1 MQKNRLGQRSE
12 FISNYIGQ
20 IVTVVFIFVFLSIFT
35 DTFLT
40 ERNLINVP
48 KQIAPNMYISCGLTL
63 ILLTGGIDLSVGS
76 IMALA
81 GMVASYLSLAGAPFW
96 VCASAGFVC
105 GTLVGIINGLIIAN
119 TTLHPFIVTYCM
131 QSVLRGMVYVITT
144 AGTLRIYDPA
154 FLAFGGGMIAGIPW
168 PIIYMFI
175 VILVSWFIL
184 DRTRLGRQIYA
195 IGGNIKAAAYAGIN
209 IKRDIVFIYALS
221 GFLAAQAGLVYT
233 SRSTSMQP
241 TLGTGMEMDAIAAV
255 VLGGTS
261 MAGGQGG
268 IFGTVAGALIIGLI
282 NNGLNLLRMDSFWQY
297 IVKGIVILIAVYI
310 DCIKNKRLLKAAGKD

>member
-1 MQKNRLGQRSE
+1 MGQRSD
-12 FISNYIGQ
+12 FLSRYLGQ
-20 IVTVVFIFVFLSIFT
+20 IVTVLFIIVFLSIST

-76 IMALA
+76 IMALS
-81 GMVASYLSLAGAPFW
+81 GMVASYLSLAGVPFW
-96 VCASAGFVC
+96 VCAAAGFAS
-105 GTLVGIINGLIIAN
+105 GTLIGVINGLVIAN
-119 TTLHPFIVTYCM
+119 TTLHPFIVTYCV
-131 QSVLRGMVYVITT
+131 QSILRGMVYVITT
-144 AGTLRIYDPA
+144 AGTLRLYDPA
-154 FLAFGGGMIAGIPW
+154 FLAFGGGSIAGIPW
-168 PIIYMFI
+168 PIVYMFI
-175 VILVSWFIL
+175 VILITWFIL
-184 DRTRLGRQIYA
+184 DKTRMGRQIYA
-195 IGGNIKAAAYAGIN
+195 IGGNIKAAAFAGIN
-209 IKRDIVFIYALS
+209 IKKNIVFIYAMS
-221 GFLAAQAGLVYT
+221 GFLASLAGLVYT

-268 IFGTVAGALIIGLI
+268 IFGTVMGALIIGLI

>member
-1 MQKNRLGQRSE
+1 MEKKKITHRSE
-12 FISNYIGQ
+12 FLSSYIGQ
-20 IVTVVFIFVFLSIFT
+20 IITIIFIVAFLSIFT

-48 KQIAPNMYISCGLTL
+48 KQIAPNVYISCGLTF

-76 IMALA
+76 IMALS
-81 GMVASYLSLAGAPFW
+81 GMVASYLSLAGVPFW
-96 VCASAGFVC
+96 ICALAGFASGV
-105 GTLVGIINGLIIAN
+105 LVGMINGLIIAN
-119 TTLHPFIVTYCM
+119 TTLHPFIVTFCV
-131 QSVLRGMVYVITT
+131 QSILRGMVYVITT
-144 AGTLRIYDPA
+144 AGTLRLYDKA
-154 FLAFGGGMIAGIPW
+154 FLNFGGGSLFGIPW
-168 PIIYMFI
+168 PIIYMFL
-175 VILVSWFIL
+175 VIFVSWYL
-184 DRTRLGRQIYA
+184 LARTRLGRQIYA
-195 IGGNIKAAAYAGIN
+195 IGGNSKAAAFAGIH

-221 GFLAAQAGLVYT
+221 GFLAALAGLVYT

-268 IFGTVAGALIIGLI
+268 IFGTIAGALIIGLI
-282 NNGLNLLRMDSFWQY
+282 NNGLNLLRLDSFWQY

-310 DCIKNKRLLKAAGKD
+310 DCIKNKRLLKASAKD

>member
-1 MQKNRLGQRSE
+1 MGQRSD
-12 FISNYIGQ
+12 FLSRYLGQ
-20 IVTVVFIFVFLSIFT
+20 IVTVLFIIVFLSVST

-76 IMALA
+76 IMALS
-81 GMVASYLSLAGAPFW
+81 GMVASYLSLAGMPFA
-96 VCASAGFVC
+96 VCALAGFAS
-105 GTLVGIINGLIIAN
+105 GTLIGVINGLVIAN
-119 TTLHPFIVTYCM
+119 TSLHPFIVTYCV
-131 QSVLRGMVYVITT
+131 QSILRGMVYVITT
-144 AGTLRIYDPA
+144 AGTLRLYDPA
-154 FLAFGGGMIAGIPW
+154 FLAFGGGSVAGIPW

-175 VILVSWFIL
+175 VIIATWIIL
-184 DRTRLGRQIYA
+184 DKTRMGRQIYA
-195 IGGNIKAAAYAGIN
+195 IGGNIKAAAFAGIN
-209 IKRDIVFIYALS
+209 IKKNIVSIYAIS
-221 GFLAAQAGLVYT
+221 GFLASLAGLVYT

-268 IFGTVAGALIIGLI
+268 IFGTVMGALIIGLI

-310 DCIKNKRLLKAAGKD
+310 DCIKNKRLLKAVGKD